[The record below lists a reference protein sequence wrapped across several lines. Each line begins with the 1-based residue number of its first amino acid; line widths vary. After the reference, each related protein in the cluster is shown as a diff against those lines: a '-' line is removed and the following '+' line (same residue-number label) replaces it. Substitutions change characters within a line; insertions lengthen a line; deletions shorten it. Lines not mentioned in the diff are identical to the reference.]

1 LYSTID
7 REIKGEKIMANENP
21 NPLFGYVEA
30 RIAAWQ
36 AVLASLKAALSLD
49 PSGKA
54 GEGIDLSSIAGAGNG
69 EIGQPI
75 DLPDGA
81 FFGKSVPACVKLYL
95 SAARKKKTSKEITA
109 ALREGGVES
118 TSGNFENIVTTA
130 LNRLRIAGEVL
141 KFKDGWGLSE
151 WYPANMRTSG
161 SAGKRVPKGKKKSKK
176 GKVKRATSTASAA
189 TIRKVTEIRKPED
202 KPEPRIL
209 AFFKGNHREVA
220 ASEVA
225 TALGL
230 KIQTAH
236 LVLAKLA
243 HQKKIEKLSS
253 GHFKAL
259 GAVAS

>member
-1 LYSTID
+1 
-7 REIKGEKIMANENP
+7 MANENP
-21 NPLFGYVEA
+21 NPLFAYVEA

-54 GEGIDLSSIAGAGNG
+54 GEGIDLSSLAVSQNG
-69 EIGQPI
+69 EIGQPV

-81 FFGKSVPACVKLYL
+81 FFGKSVPACIKLYL
-95 SAARKKKTSKEITA
+95 SAARKKKTAKEIAA

-118 TSGNFENIVTTA
+118 TAGSFESTVNTA
-130 LNRLRIAGEVL
+130 LIRLRAAGEVL
-141 KFKDGWGLSE
+141 KFKDGWGLAE

-161 SAGKRVPKGKKKSKK
+161 TVGKQSAKNKKKSKK
-176 GKVKRATSTASAA
+176 ARTKGITTTASAKIP
-189 TIRKVTEIRKPED
+189 TQKVTEITKTED

-209 AFFKGNHREVA
+209 AFLKASHRDA
-220 ASEVA
+220 AAAEIA

-236 LVLAKLA
+236 LVLGKLV

-253 GHFKAL
+253 GHFKML
-259 GAVAS
+259 GVVAAS

>member
-1 LYSTID
+1 MTGN
-7 REIKGEKIMANENP
+7 KGEKHMADEKQ
-21 NPLFGYVEA
+21 NPLFTYVET

-54 GEGIDLSSIAGAGNG
+54 GEGIDLSSIATSQGGDM
-69 EIGQPI
+69 GQPI

-95 SAARKKKTSKEITA
+95 SAARKKKTAREIAT
-109 ALREGGVES
+109 ALRDGGVES

-130 LNRLRIAGEVL
+130 LVRLRKAGEVL
-141 KFKDGWGLSE
+141 KFKDGWGLAE

-161 SAGKRVPKGKKKSKK
+161 VAGKPSEKSKRK
-176 GKVKRATSTASAA
+176 NKKLKPQRSSPVATTPTKVEAK
-189 TIRKVTEIRKPED
+189 KVTQIRAPED
-202 KPEPRIL
+202 KPETRIL
-209 AFFKGNHREVA
+209 AFFKANSREIA

-230 KIQTAH
+230 KIQTTH
-236 LVLAKLA
+236 LILAKLA
-243 HQKKIEKLSS
+243 HQKKIQKLAP
-253 GHFKAL
+253 GQFKGL
-259 GAVAS
+259 GVAS

>member
-1 LYSTID
+1 
-7 REIKGEKIMANENP
+7 MANESP
-21 NPLFGYVEA
+21 NPLFAYVEA

-54 GEGIDLSSIAGAGNG
+54 GEGIDLSSIAVSGNG
-69 EIGQPI
+69 SDIGQPI

-81 FFGKSVPACVKLYL
+81 FFGKSIPACVKLYL
-95 SAARKKKTSKEITA
+95 SAARRKKTSKEITA
-109 ALREGGVES
+109 ALKDGGVES
-118 TSGNFENIVTTA
+118 TGNFDSVVTTA
-130 LNRLRIAGEVL
+130 LNRLRNAGEVL

-151 WYPANMRTSG
+151 WYPANMRASSTV
-161 SAGKRVPKGKKKSKK
+161 GKQPAKPKKKGKKAK
-176 GKVKRATSTASAA
+176 GKGKTVVASMAKTAPQ
-189 TIRKVTEIRKPED
+189 KVTEITQTED

-209 AFFKGNHREVA
+209 AFLNRQDA
-220 ASEVA
+220 AANEIA
-225 TALGL
+225 AKLGL

-236 LVLAKLA
+236 LVLGKLV
-243 HQKKIEKLSS
+243 HQKKIEKLPS